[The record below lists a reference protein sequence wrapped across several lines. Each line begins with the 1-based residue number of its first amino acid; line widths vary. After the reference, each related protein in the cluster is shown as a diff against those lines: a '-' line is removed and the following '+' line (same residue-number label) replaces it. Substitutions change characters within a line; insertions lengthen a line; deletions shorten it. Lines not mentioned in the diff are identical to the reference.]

1 MIYLFVSYNSGIFAK
16 TKIKDNMLT
25 KEQFCEVIDL
35 IKKQRE
41 ADDKFYDGM
50 QMAFP
55 DSYPPML
62 PNDNLWSA
70 LMKSLSYAMNDTAEF
85 IEWWIY
91 EDDMKGELTVTDN
104 DVEYAFHNAEEL
116 YDYLAKIY
124 N

>member
-1 MIYLFVSYNSGIFAK
+1 
-16 TKIKDNMLT
+16 MLT
-25 KEQFCEVIDL
+25 KEQFCEIIDI

-50 QMAFP
+50 KMAFP

-104 DVEYAFHNAEEL
+104 DVEYAFHNAGEL
-116 YDYLAKIY
+116 YDYLVKNNKQNNAS
-124 N
+124 

>member
-1 MIYLFVSYNSGIFAK
+1 
-16 TKIKDNMLT
+16 MLT
-25 KEQFCEVIDL
+25 KQQFCEVIDL

-62 PNDNLWSA
+62 PNDNLWNA

-104 DVEYAFHNAEEL
+104 DVKYAFHNADEL
-116 YDYLAKIY
+116 YDYLFKNNKQNNAS
-124 N
+124 

>member
-1 MIYLFVSYNSGIFAK
+1 
-16 TKIKDNMLT
+16 MLT

-70 LMKSLSYAMNDTAEF
+70 LMKSLSYAMNDTRMV
-85 IEWWIY
+85 
-91 EDDMKGELTVTDN
+91 DLRR
-104 DVEYAFHNAEEL
+104 
-116 YDYLAKIY
+116 
-124 N
+124 